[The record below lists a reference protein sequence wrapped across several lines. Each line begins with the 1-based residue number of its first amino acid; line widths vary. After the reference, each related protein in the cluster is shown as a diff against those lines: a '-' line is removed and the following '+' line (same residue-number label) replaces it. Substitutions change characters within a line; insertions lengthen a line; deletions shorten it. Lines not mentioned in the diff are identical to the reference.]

1 MYPLSSEICRRPR
14 EELRSCPL
22 YRMPSWHFNCV
33 CAVIPCIHDHQKK
46 LIQFLII
53 TRPAHERTMFYNR
66 ATPRISLTIQAPG
79 WLELLRGRLQGE
91 SESWA
96 KKCGCGSLA
105 CSFTLEPHV
114 SAAFRR
120 CLGAAGRR
128 IASRL
133 DAGADTREDKW
144 LMRLGNAYKYAS
156 KFEDAAFFLD
166 FGNICAACGGLL
178 AFKA

>member
-1 MYPLSSEICRRPR
+1 M
-14 EELRSCPL
+14 
-22 YRMPSWHFNCV
+22 
-33 CAVIPCIHDHQKK
+33 
-46 LIQFLII
+46 
-53 TRPAHERTMFYNR
+53 
-66 ATPRISLTIQAPG
+66 
-79 WLELLRGRLQGE
+79 RLGNA
-91 SESWA
+91 S
-96 KKCGCGSLA
+96 GNLA

-114 SAAFRR
+114 SAVFRR

-144 LMRLGNAYKYAS
+144 LMRLGDAYKYAS